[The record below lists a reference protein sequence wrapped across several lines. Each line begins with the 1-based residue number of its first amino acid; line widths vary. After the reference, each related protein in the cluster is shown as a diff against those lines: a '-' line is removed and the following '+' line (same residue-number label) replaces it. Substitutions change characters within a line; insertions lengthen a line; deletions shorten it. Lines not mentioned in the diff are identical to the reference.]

1 MRLRIVLGVTL
12 LVVLVGVSG
21 CAGKTIVLDDPG
33 AGATNDADDPE
44 GEGASG
50 TQDPPSDTP
59 DPSETSPE
67 AESAA
72 PDDQSGWWPP
82 APAPT
87 ATPSGEGEEEPSEPE
102 SSGSGGDQEP
112 SDDETQGEDAPGTA
126 PFTFPGWEE
135 RIYESKYVNP
145 PRKFDDRDK
154 KYGSEF
160 EHCGYFASE
169 DGSELIGEQT
179 ADCLAQGR
187 SNDGKEAAIAV
198 QVPGGVHVWFVR
210 VGPNVFEYFI
220 DESPAGG
227 EWLYQSCTYEGKHSL
242 LDPNCEEPTPVK
254 EANEDDDE
262 DEEGSESESP
272 TESPDETPSETP
284 DGSPSSPST
293 SDPTST
299 PSEEP
304 AES

>member
-102 SSGSGGDQEP
+102 PSEGSSSPETEEP
-112 SDDETQGEDAPGTA
+112 SEGNTDEQETPG
-126 PFTFPGWEE
+126 PERYTFPNWQEYIYSSRNDQGPEKFAE
-135 RIYESKYVNP
+135 R
-145 PRKFDDRDK
+145 
-154 KYGSEF
+154 
-160 EHCGYFASE
+160 EHFPSCGDFASQAGA
-169 DGSELIGEQT
+169 DLISPDV
-179 ADCLAQGR
+179 ADCLDGGKTN
-187 SNDGKEAAIAV
+187 SGKESAIAV
-198 QVPGGVHVWFVR
+198 QTADDSVHVWFIR
-210 VGPNVFEYFI
+210 VGPEGSEYFI
-220 DESPAGG
+220 DRTHAG
-227 EWLYQSCTYEGKHSL
+227 EDWVHASCDSEASIGVL
-242 LDPNCEEPTPVK
+242 ACEEPTPVK
-254 EANEDDDE
+254 EANEDNDE

-284 DGSPSSPST
+284 DRSPSSPST